1 MGPLA
6 AMLGCSVE
14 EAARQILERAT
25 DKTIPVVEQLIAE
38 YGLERGQAVLV
49 GEGGGAAALIPFTAE
64 RMALAHTISR
74 DAEVISSIGV
84 ALALVREVIERV
96 IPNPQPEDLEAIRQ
110 EAFDAVVGMGAAAE
124 SVEVAIE
131 IDPHS
136 QRVRAIAMGAAEMRA
151 RTRAGSPPTCV

>member
-1 MGPLA
+1 MLLDELFGDELGIHLA
-6 AMLGCSVE
+6 RSGGGEIDVFH
-14 EAARQILERAT
+14 
-25 DKTIPVVEQLIAE
+25 
-38 YGLERGQAVLV
+38 AVLV

-64 RMALAHTISR
+64 RMARSHTISR

-96 IPNPQPEDLEAIRQ
+96 VPNPQPEDLQAIRQ

-136 QRVRAIAMGAAEMRA
+136 QRVRAIAMGAAEMRL
-151 RTRAGSPPTCV
+151 RTRTGSRPIG